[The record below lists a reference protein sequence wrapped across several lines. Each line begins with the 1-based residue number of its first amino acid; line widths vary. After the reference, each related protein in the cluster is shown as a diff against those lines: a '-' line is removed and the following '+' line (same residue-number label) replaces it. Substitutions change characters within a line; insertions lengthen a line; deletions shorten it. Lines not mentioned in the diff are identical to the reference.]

1 MIRKEFEKYIKTI
14 GFKSINSNGDYSY
27 KYKGCEIDL
36 YDDHYDFFN
45 GSEWTL
51 RIPFNDLTQLE
62 KEFKR
67 ELRSIKL
74 KQLLR

>member
-1 MIRKEFEKYIKTI
+1 MSREEFINYIESI
-14 GFKSINSNGDYSY
+14 GFKYIGGYYSSY
-27 KYKGCEIDL
+27 KYKGCEIEFFN
-36 YDDHYDFFN
+36 DHYYFFN
-45 GSEWTL
+45 GSKLVCCE
-51 RIPFNDLTQLE
+51 FNDLKPLE